1 METKYA
7 HLIRLQEKHEVI
19 QVAKKIT
26 IIKPNTLD
34 WIEEHSELFSQTPIW
49 FHKKYISCE
58 VPN

>member
-34 WIEEHSELFSQTPIW
+34 WIEVHSELFSQTPTW
-49 FHKKYISCE
+49 FDEKNSHVKS
-58 VPN
+58 PN